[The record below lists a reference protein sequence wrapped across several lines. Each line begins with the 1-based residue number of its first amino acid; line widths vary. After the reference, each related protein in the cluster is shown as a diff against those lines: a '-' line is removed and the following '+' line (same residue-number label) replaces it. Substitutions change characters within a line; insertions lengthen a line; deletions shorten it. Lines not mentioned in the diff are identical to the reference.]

1 MNTGTLN
8 AKTHI
13 DMLVDAVDALA
24 AKATRIEAAS
34 RDRGWGFGEGESA
47 VYRGSATID
56 EILDLHNIAQA
67 GCLEGSLEVCER
79 FLTDVSRRPGIV
91 TCGEI
96 QRFCA
101 ELRNIATT

>member
-8 AKTHI
+8 VNTHI
-13 DMLVDAVDALA
+13 EALVDAVDELA

-34 RDRGWGFGEGESA
+34 RARGWGFSEGESA
-47 VYRGSATID
+47 VYRGGSTID
-56 EILDLHNIAQA
+56 EILDLRNIAQA
-67 GCLEGSLEVCER
+67 GCLEGSLNVCER
-79 FLTDVSRRPGIV
+79 FLTDVAGRPGIV

-101 ELRNIATT
+101 ELRSIATS